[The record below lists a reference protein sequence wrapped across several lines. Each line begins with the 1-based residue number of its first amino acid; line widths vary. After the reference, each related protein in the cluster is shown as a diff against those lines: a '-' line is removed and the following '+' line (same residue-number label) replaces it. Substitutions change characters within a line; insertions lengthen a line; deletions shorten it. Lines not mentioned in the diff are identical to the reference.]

1 MTAWSDKDV
10 HEALLRWGSMTAR
23 MDDGGLGYPAAS
35 IGLVEMRTR
44 PYRALEPSEFAS
56 CEFHQLEAAIGL
68 LAEPCRVVVL
78 CYYKPGH
85 LRSRWNDAGT
95 DGKGRQRSPSIR
107 AIATFLLVGKHVIEA
122 RLQAARATIARELTR
137 CANSDRIAA
146 VR

>member
-1 MTAWSDKDV
+1 MTAWTEKDV
-10 HEALLRWGSMTAR
+10 HEALLRWGSMAAR
-23 MDDGGLGYPAAS
+23 LDDGGLGYPGAS
-35 IGLVEMRTR
+35 LGLTELRMR
-44 PYRALEPSEFAS
+44 PYRALEPTEFAS

-68 LAEPCRVVVL
+68 LAEPLKVVVL

-85 LRSRWNDAGT
+85 LRARWHDVGT

-107 AIATFLLVGKHVIEA
+107 AIAACLLVGKHIIET
-122 RLQAARATIARELTR
+122 RLQAARSAIARELTR